1 MRDRIIG
8 WMAVAVVASFVAQF
22 TVGVTSP
29 TGLLSRTFALG
40 TLNALAWYGLTALA
54 AVWLLRQRG
63 TRGRPALGIVA
74 GQGILALPGIVFL
87 LSGARSPL
95 PAWLVVSLVGDA
107 VIVTAGA
114 LAIWSLMAD
123 GVRWRLWTW
132 DLNRMLILGAT
143 ALLALSERM
152 PRFDAPETVPL
163 VAGEVS
169 FLSRIV
175 TGPLP
180 WRLTEVLSLV
190 VVLAVGFGASTLRS
204 RELAVAVGA
213 TLAVPAVPELLSLVI
228 DPANPA
234 ASSGTPTAWLWAQT
248 AAVALLALALVFLA
262 TDGTR
267 SDGSGAPVDAPA

>member
-22 TVGVTSP
+22 TVGVTTP
-29 TGLLSRTFALG
+29 GGPLSRTFALG

-54 AVWLLRQRG
+54 AVWLLRRHG

-74 GQGILALPGIVFL
+74 GQGMLALPGIIFL
-87 LSGARSPL
+87 LSGDRSPL
-95 PAWLVVSLVGDA
+95 PTWLVVSLVGDA

-114 LAIWSLMAD
+114 LAIRSLTAD
-123 GVRWRLWTW
+123 GVRWRLWAW

-152 PRFDAPETVPL
+152 PRFDAPETAPL
-163 VAGEVS
+163 VSGEMS

-190 VVLAVGFGASTLRS
+190 VVLAVGFAASTLRS
-204 RELAVAVGA
+204 RDLAVAVGA

-228 DPANPA
+228 DPASPA
-234 ASSGTPTAWLWAQT
+234 AASGAPTAWLWAQT

-262 TDGTR
+262 TAGERPDGT
-267 SDGSGAPVDAPA
+267 GARVDAPA